1 MSHESD
7 GLILVFVLFLISL
20 VFVWE
25 YHIKSVSSS
34 VFAVVLGMLVSTIW
48 KTYSPMP
55 LTFASELFLYLLL
68 PPILL
73 NSALSFHVKS
83 LRTNWVSSLSHACL
97 GTIFAMLWIA
107 WGNLVWTSGT
117 SVQMTVAESFLFAAV
132 LAPTD
137 TVATI
142 AMTRSLQKCS
152 HQGKYLLQ
160 VLENE
165 SIMNDAL
172 SVVFVRLFRTM
183 VVSDRTL
190 DRWLPFEIIG
200 WSLFSTAAA
209 VAIGVVMAKGM
220 RRFKVVS
227 LTSHYMMA
235 LFVYAACECVGI
247 SGILSIFAYGSI
259 SNPPKAFAE
268 SVSSLSAIIE
278 AYVYL
283 MLGLAVHTYDTS
295 MFGLSL
301 LIFVSC
307 VAGRLLAVFGLGI
320 CLRLSGQRHWHV
332 RSMLLFSMCG
342 VRGAISY
349 ALCQTLD
356 SDFMKSTTFVVIMGT
371 ILIFGTLQK
380 CIFKMLL

>member
-7 GLILVFVLFLISL
+7 GLILVFILLLISL
-20 VFVWE
+20 VFLWE
-25 YHIKSVSSS
+25 HRVKSVSSS
-34 VFAVVLGMLVSTIW
+34 VFAVVLGMLVSTMW
-48 KTYSPMP
+48 KTYSPLP
-55 LTFASELFLYLLL
+55 LRFASELFLYLLL

-73 NSALSFHVKS
+73 NSALSFKMKT
-83 LRTNWVSSLSHACL
+83 LRSNWVGSLTHAIL
-97 GTIFAMLWIA
+97 GTLFALMWIA
-107 WGNLVWTSGT
+107 CGNLVWTSGT
-117 SVQMTVAESFLFAAV
+117 SVQMTVVEALLFAAV

-137 TVATI
+137 TVATM
-142 AMTRSLQKCS
+142 AMTRSLEVAS
-152 HQGKYLLQ
+152 SEGKYLLH

-165 SIMNDAL
+165 SVMNDAL
-172 SVVFVRLFRTM
+172 SVVFVRLFQTM
-183 VVSDRTL
+183 VERDRTV
-190 DRWLPFEIIG
+190 DRWIPLEIIG
-200 WSLFSTAAA
+200 WSLFSTLVA
-209 VAIGVVMAKGM
+209 VAFGVILAKGM
-220 RRFKVVS
+220 QYFKVVS
-227 LTSHYMMA
+227 LTSHYMMS

-259 SNPPKAFAE
+259 SEPPHAFVQ
-268 SVSSLSAIIE
+268 SISSLSVIIE

-307 VAGRLLAVFGLGI
+307 VSGRLIAVFGLGG
-320 CLRLSGQRHWHV
+320 CLRLSGRRQWNV